1 MYKKVVDI
9 DCITNNLH
17 VKHDG
22 AEKAEQGESR
32 GRTGGE

>member
-17 VKHDG
+17 VEHDG
-22 AEKAEQGESR
+22 AEKAEQG
-32 GRTGGE
+32 RTGGE